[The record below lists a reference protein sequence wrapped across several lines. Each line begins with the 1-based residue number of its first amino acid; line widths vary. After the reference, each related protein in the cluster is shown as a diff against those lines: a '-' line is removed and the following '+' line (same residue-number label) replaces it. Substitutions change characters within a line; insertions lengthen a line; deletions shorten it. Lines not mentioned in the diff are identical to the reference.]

1 MMRHFAHIRQD
12 RHHVERNRGWGGNI
26 SIAGYTSRWC
36 MYRYTDD
43 TDINTHYTDDTCIGT
58 QMIQILVYTWW
69 YRYQYTDDTHIGTIQ
84 IFCILREQFVNINM
98 RHFLGSLHQV
108 FLVTRVFIFKEELYI
123 NHWYGYGRDLL
134 DSMWH
139 NMPHIWW
146 LYRGNFKWALGNYN
160 SLKAV
165 LHAKEEEKIK
175 FPTVHC
181 SLSDKHT
188 HTHRSAY
195 PYPSACSTL
204 GWVGQ
209 AQRPGSRD
217 GT

>member
-69 YRYQYTDDTHIGTIQ
+69 YRYQYTDDTRIGTIQ
-84 IFCILREQFVNINM
+84 IFCISREQFVNINM

-108 FLVTRVFIFKEELYI
+108 FLVTGVFIFKEELYI
-123 NHWYGYGRDLL
+123 NHWYGHGRDLL

-139 NMPHIWW
+139 NMPHMM
-146 LYRGNFKWALGNYN
+146 
-160 SLKAV
+160 SLQ
-165 LHAKEEEKIK
+165 
-175 FPTVHC
+175 
-181 SLSDKHT
+181 
-188 HTHRSAY
+188 
-195 PYPSACSTL
+195 
-204 GWVGQ
+204 GQ
-209 AQRPGSRD
+209 FQMGPRKL
-217 GT
+217 